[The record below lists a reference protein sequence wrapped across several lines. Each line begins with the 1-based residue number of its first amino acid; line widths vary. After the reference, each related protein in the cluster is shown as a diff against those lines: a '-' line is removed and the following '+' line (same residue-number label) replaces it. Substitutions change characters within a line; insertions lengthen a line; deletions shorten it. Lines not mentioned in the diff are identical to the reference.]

1 LWHSTDVPAGSNL
14 QGGSTSAIGQI
25 STESG
30 AGHEPVRIRKGLY
43 AVVIFSS
50 AFLLFEI
57 EPIIA
62 KLILPWFGG
71 AVAVWTVCLLFF
83 QIVLLLGYV
92 YAHVV
97 TSRLGSRAQ
106 GWLHASLLLISL
118 LALRIIPGTAW
129 KPTGPE
135 HPALRILLLLSATV
149 GLPYFLLSTTSPLL
163 QAWYA
168 EAEWTEPYRL
178 YALSNL
184 GSMLALLTYPVLV
197 EPVISISRQAFGW
210 SIGYAAVAAL
220 SVAVALLAR
229 TNQAKKQAVSPPSS
243 PRPDLSVRLI
253 WVALAAAS
261 SALLLA
267 VTNHISQNI
276 ASVPFLWIL
285 PLSLYLLSFILC
297 FDGRGWYHR
306 DFFLRLL
313 GIAIGGMTYAL
324 APSFA
329 GLPWKVLILLYCF
342 GFFVCCMFCQGE
354 LVRLKPAS
362 EYLTSFYL
370 LISLGAALGA
380 VFVAIVAPLIFRG
393 YYELH
398 VALGLCAIL
407 VLVVHYRDR
416 SSRFYGG
423 VRNPAWLV
431 MAGLAVAVIL
441 SLSVTA
447 REQAAGTRLMA
458 RNFYG
463 VLRVIDATE
472 PNIVLV
478 QGRRAEP
485 LDADPHYRKLMN
497 GTIDHGL
504 QFLAPARRR
513 EPTTYYGRKS
523 GVGIALEAAG
533 RQRALRVGV
542 IGLGAG
548 TLATYGRPGDC
559 YTFYEINPL
568 VVKIANREFTFLR
581 DSQASIRIVPGDARL
596 SLESE
601 RPQAFDVLVIDAF
614 SGDSIPVHLLTR
626 EAFELYFR
634 HLKPDGVIAVHISNQ
649 YLHLAPVVEG
659 AADWLG
665 KEAVEVNREIDDSKG
680 VYASAWVLVGSRSG
694 FLAESAIEK
703 AGQILPANGSKAQ
716 LWTDNYSSLWRVL
729 R

>member
-1 LWHSTDVPAGSNL
+1 VAAGSNV
-14 QGGSTSAIGQI
+14 QGRSTSAVGEIP
-25 STESG
+25 TD
-30 AGHEPVRIRKGLY
+30 APRAAHEPLRTYQGLC
-43 AVVIFSS
+43 AFLIFAS

-71 AVAVWTVCLLFF
+71 VAAVWTVCLLFF
-83 QIVLLLGYV
+83 QIVLLLGYL

-97 TSRLGSRAQ
+97 TSRLRPRAQ
-106 GWLHASLLLISL
+106 GWIHALLLVISL
-118 LALRIIPGTAW
+118 LVLRIVPRTAW
-129 KPTGPE
+129 KPAGPE
-135 HPALRILLLLSATV
+135 HPALHILLLLSATV
-149 GLPYFLLSTTSPLL
+149 GLPYFLLSTASPLL
-163 QAWYA
+163 GVWYA
-168 EAEWTEPYRL
+168 QADARAEPYRL
-178 YALSNL
+178 YALSNA
-184 GSMLALLTYPVLV
+184 GSLLALLSYPALF
-197 EPVISISRQAFGW
+197 EPSIALSRQALGW
-210 SIGYAAVAAL
+210 SVGYAAVAAL
-220 SVAVALLAR
+220 SVIIALLAR
-229 TNQAKKQAVSPPSS
+229 ASASKTSNRSSPPS
-243 PRPDLSVRLI
+243 PPPDVGVRII

-285 PLSLYLLSFILC
+285 PLSLYLLSFVLC
-297 FDGRGWYHR
+297 FDMRGWYRR
-306 DFFLRLL
+306 DFFLRTL

-342 GFFVCCMFCQGE
+342 GFFICCMFCQGE

-370 LISLGAALGA
+370 LIALGAVLGA
-380 VFVAIVAPLIFRG
+380 VFVAVVAPRIFSG

-398 VALGLCAIL
+398 VALALCAIL

-423 VRNPAWLV
+423 VHNRAWLV
-431 MAGLAVAVIL
+431 MAGLVAAVVL

-447 REQAAGTRLMA
+447 REQGAGTRLMK

-472 PNIVLV
+472 PNVVLV
-478 QGRRAEP
+478 EGQRAEA

-533 RQRALRVGV
+533 RERALRVGV

-548 TLATYGRPGDC
+548 TLATYGRPGDS

-568 VVKIANREFTFLR
+568 VVEIADQEFTFLR
-581 DSQASIRIVPGDARL
+581 DSRAGLRIVAGDGRL
-596 SLESE
+596 SLESQS
-601 RPQAFDVLVIDAF
+601 PQAFDVLVIDAF

-634 HLKPDGVIAVHISNQ
+634 HLKPDGLVAVHISNQ
-649 YLHLAPVVEG
+649 YLDLAPVVAG
-659 AADWLG
+659 AASSRG
-665 KEAVEVNREIDDSKG
+665 NEAVLVNREIDNSKG
-680 VYASAWVLVGSRSG
+680 VYASSWVVVGSSRG
-694 FLAESAIEK
+694 FLARSTIEK
-703 AGQILPANGSKAQ
+703 AGEVLPASGREVE

-729 R
+729 K